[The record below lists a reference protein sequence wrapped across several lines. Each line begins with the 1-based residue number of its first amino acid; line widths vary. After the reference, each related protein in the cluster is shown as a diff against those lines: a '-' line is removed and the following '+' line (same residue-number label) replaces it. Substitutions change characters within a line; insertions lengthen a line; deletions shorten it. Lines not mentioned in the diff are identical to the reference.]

1 MRWTAPRAE
10 LLKAMADRMIEFV
23 QESSRMRAE
32 GKSVI
37 VLKQQQQG
45 IDDSEA
51 MEAFVRTAD
60 CPARIHELVYGWQA
74 VVLRGALG
82 KRGSSGGSC
91 MRQQ

>member
-1 MRWTAPRAE
+1 
-10 LLKAMADRMIEFV
+10 MADRMIEFV

-51 MEAFVRTAD
+51 MEAFVRTAG
-60 CPARIHELVYGWQA
+60 CPARIHELVYG
-74 VVLRGALG
+74 
-82 KRGSSGGSC
+82 
-91 MRQQ
+91 